1 MNPIPKLTNL
11 NVKLYGKQDSIMTEI
26 GASSITP
33 KTAKASVSKKVDED
47 FKNGPIAEV
56 DEDEAEVQNK
66 RLVEESNKN
75 KELEFENRR
84 LAHELA

>member
-1 MNPIPKLTNL
+1 
-11 NVKLYGKQDSIMTEI
+11 MTEI
-26 GASSITP
+26 GASSTTP

-84 LAHELA
+84 LAHELAQQIKQIRVKEEETKKYREECE